1 MAISFFPE
9 NSYPQNLE
17 DGFPVGQSFYLA
29 FSNSVDLKLLKKSC
43 VLFGKD
49 FDTSSGPN
57 NALAVDLSTG
67 DNPFF
72 LKSPGMNGFIE
83 CEFEEYFV
91 DDFSDEAPAAI
102 QYILTRANE
111 KKTIVKVTP
120 KTLLGENNEYQLFLL
135 GTTSENIEAGIPD
148 YVDILAKNN
157 TLSERTIFDV
167 KDSNSAFEERIS
179 SRGSYE
185 SKNTEV
191 SASLNIKIVEA
202 GQGSKAKFIWWFSDE
217 AEPLP
222 ANPSYKKRLSRCAQR
237 WRNKDRGL
245 MLRFADAEYVLN
257 ETFTVDCFAV
267 SELET
272 SYLITFR
279 TSTDSVYEY
288 PDQVSSS
295 PIGLG
300 ANIIP
305 GLSGI
310 EEKLQLR
317 ITKIEPAN
325 NSINN
330 KLDLKN
336 IIIYF
341 NENIDANSVTQD
353 SIKVRVYPV
362 SGVFDSR
369 NGYMDREYE
378 LYKII
383 SVEDNKIL
391 LEL

>member
-1 MAISFFPE
+1 M
-9 NSYPQNLE
+9 
-17 DGFPVGQSFYLA
+17 
-29 FSNSVDLKLLKKSC
+29 
-43 VLFGKD
+43 LFGKD

-57 NALAVDLSTG
+57 NALGVDLSTG

-83 CEFEEYFV
+83 CDFEEYFV

-102 QYILTRANE
+102 QYILTRVDEN
-111 KKTIVKVTP
+111 KTVVKVTP

-135 GTTSENIEAGIPD
+135 GNTSENIEAAIPN
-148 YVDILAKNN
+148 YIDILAKNN

-167 KDSNSAFEERIS
+167 KDSDSNFEERIAS
-179 SRGSYE
+179 KGSYE
-185 SKNTEV
+185 SKNKEV

-217 AEPLP
+217 AEPLQ
-222 ANPSYKKRLSRCAQR
+222 ANRSYKQRLSRCAQR

-245 MLRFADAEYVLN
+245 MLRFADADYLLN
-257 ETFTVDCFAV
+257 ESFSVDCFSAL
-267 SELET
+267 ELEA

-288 PDQVSSS
+288 PTQVSSS

-300 ANIIP
+300 ANIV
-305 GLSGI
+305 GGFGGI
-310 EEKLQLR
+310 EEEKEFK
-317 ITKIEPAN
+317 IIKIEPAS

-353 SIKVRVYPV
+353 SVKIKVYPV

-369 NGYMDREYE
+369 NGQMDREYE

-383 SVEDNKIL
+383 SVVDNKIL

>member
-1 MAISFFPE
+1 MAITFLADK
-9 NSYPQNLE
+9 SYPQNLE

-57 NALAVDLSTG
+57 NALAVDLSSG
-67 DNPFF
+67 DNPFY

-83 CEFEEYFV
+83 CDFEEYYV
-91 DDFSDEAPAAI
+91 DEFTDESPAAI
-102 QYILTRANE
+102 QYLLTRVQE

-120 KTLLGENNEYQLFLL
+120 KSVLGENSEYKLYIL
-135 GTTSENIEAGIPD
+135 GNTSEDIKNAIPD
-148 YVDILAKNN
+148 YLDILDKNN
-157 TLSERTIFDV
+157 TLSERTVFDV
-167 KDSNSAFEERIS
+167 KDSNDNFEERIV

-185 SKNTEV
+185 AKSGEANAT
-191 SASLNIKIVEA
+191 LNIKIVEA

-217 AEPLP
+217 AEPMP

-237 WRNKDRGL
+237 WRNKDRGV
-245 MLRFADAEYVLN
+245 MLRFFDAEYVLN
-257 ETFTVDCFAV
+257 ETFSIDCFQPI
-267 SELET
+267 ELAE

-288 PDQVSSS
+288 PEQVSSS

-305 GLSGI
+305 GLLGI
-310 EEKLQLR
+310 QEEKELYV
-317 ITKIEPAN
+317 TKIEPAN

-341 NENIDANSVTQD
+341 NQNIDANSVTQD
-353 SIKVRVYPV
+353 SISIKAYPV
-362 SGVFDSR
+362 SGVFDSK
-369 NGYMDREYE
+369 NGYMEREYE

-383 SVEDNKIL
+383 SVVDNKIF